1 MASAQIARLDVKS
14 LKNPHCFDC
23 FEKFAKTSV
32 KNKNAF
38 LEPVKKQRR
47 PCDETVVVSA
57 LSSHT
62 MHARTTPPTRDVAI
76 LLGSAGGVSGKG
88 SGASPSQDAVNLV
101 RWSLARGFLDPRRDR
116 LVAVH
121 CSELNPLTASGT
133 RVTHELVTPS
143 EFPEWMP
150 PALAHAFGRF
160 AARGG
165 GKGAAAAL
173 LESPL
178 APAEALVRF
187 VSGELR
193 GVAEGR
199 HSARLAAFRAER
211 APRFARGA
219 SAAAARD
226 GTTPHGASSE
236 EPLEPFPVDLWP
248 AEDLVPSR
256 RSLRGDDEATT
267 PAFDLVLVGASDRN
281 EGAFGALRRAAMGS
295 VSRRVLERSPAP
307 VLVVRARDARR
318 ASGFGNDAAFA
329 PPRGKL
335 SETASS
341 TARRTDANGHARS
354 RSFPGN
360 WRMLVDEEEE
370 GDGNGIVL
378 SSSGR
383 GTAHETNEANETTE
397 SRSESRSGSSRVR
410 DEGGTVR
417 AGPVPSADALVH
429 RIPRVPVCVRETRNV
444 PPVTGNVLC
453 VAHDGGEDGVA
464 LVRWTLRTLLRSTD
478 RAVVVVHV
486 APGHS
491 PAALAAAFG
500 TETNTE
506 STTQSPGLGPVADAL
521 LQSDEDVARAIA
533 AFRRERPPPATAP
546 ASSVLVVGA
555 GEAPELAET
564 QGPLPSA
571 HDTVTGA
578 SSRSRV
584 GNRVAAGLGPF
595 LPPGSAEGSRGFHE
609 KWGLG
614 ALLRA
619 ASERSADVLVVG
631 SRRLKRR
638 IVSGGAARACARLAP
653 CAALAVPAD
662 ALAPFRRK

>member
-1 MASAQIARLDVKS
+1 M
-14 LKNPHCFDC
+14 
-23 FEKFAKTSV
+23 
-32 KNKNAF
+32 
-38 LEPVKKQRR
+38 EPVKKQRR

-62 MHARTTPPTRDVAI
+62 MHARTTPPTRDVAL

-211 APRFARGA
+211 APRFARA
-219 SAAAARD
+219 TAAAARD

-236 EPLEPFPVDLWP
+236 EPFPVDLWP
-248 AEDLVPSR
+248 AEDAVPSR

-329 PPRGKL
+329 PPRGKR
-335 SETASS
+335 ETASRR
-341 TARRTDANGHARS
+341 TARRTDAKGHARS

-383 GTAHETNEANETTE
+383 GTAHETNETNETTE

-417 AGPVPSADALVH
+417 AGPGRSADALVNT
-429 RIPRVPVCVRETRNV
+429 RIPSRVCVRETRNV

-506 STTQSPGLGPVADAL
+506 STTQSQKKKRGPVADAL

-578 SSRSRV
+578 SSRVRV
-584 GNRVAAGLGPF
+584 GNRVAAGIRLGPF

>member
-1 MASAQIARLDVKS
+1 M
-14 LKNPHCFDC
+14 
-23 FEKFAKTSV
+23 
-32 KNKNAF
+32 
-38 LEPVKKQRR
+38 
-47 PCDETVVVSA
+47 
-57 LSSHT
+57 
-62 MHARTTPPTRDVAI
+62 
-76 LLGSAGGVSGKG
+76 
-88 SGASPSQDAVNLV
+88 
-101 RWSLARGFLDPRRDR
+101 
-116 LVAVH
+116 
-121 CSELNPLTASGT
+121 TASGT

-211 APRFARGA
+211 APRSARGA

-248 AEDLVPSR
+248 AEDAVPSR

-329 PPRGKL
+329 PPL
-335 SETASS
+335 SEKRETVSTS
-341 TARRTDANGHARS
+341 TARRTDAKGHARS

-370 GDGNGIVL
+370 GDGKNGVVI

-383 GTAHETNEANETTE
+383 GTAHDTRMPETNETNETNETTTL

-417 AGPVPSADALVH
+417 AGPGRSADALVH

-444 PPVTGNVLC
+444 PPNVTGNVLC

-584 GNRVAAGLGPF
+584 GNRVAAGIRLGPF

>member
-1 MASAQIARLDVKS
+1 
-14 LKNPHCFDC
+14 
-23 FEKFAKTSV
+23 
-32 KNKNAF
+32 
-38 LEPVKKQRR
+38 
-47 PCDETVVVSA
+47 
-57 LSSHT
+57 
-62 MHARTTPPTRDVAI
+62 MHARTTPPTRDVAL

-211 APRFARGA
+211 AT
-219 SAAAARD
+219 AAAARD
-226 GTTPHGASSE
+226 GTTPHGALSE
-236 EPLEPFPVDLWP
+236 EPFPVDLWP

-335 SETASS
+335 SETAFQK
-341 TARRTDANGHARS
+341 TARRTDAKGHARS

-383 GTAHETNEANETTE
+383 GTAHDTRMPETNETNETNETTE

-417 AGPVPSADALVH
+417 AGPGRSADALVH
-429 RIPRVPVCVRETRNV
+429 RIPSRVCVRETRNV

-506 STTQSPGLGPVADAL
+506 STTQSPGRGPVADAL

>member
-1 MASAQIARLDVKS
+1 
-14 LKNPHCFDC
+14 
-23 FEKFAKTSV
+23 
-32 KNKNAF
+32 
-38 LEPVKKQRR
+38 
-47 PCDETVVVSA
+47 
-57 LSSHT
+57 
-62 MHARTTPPTRDVAI
+62 MHARTIPPTRDVAL

-88 SGASPSQDAVNLV
+88 SGASPSQDALNLV
-101 RWSLARGFLDPRRDR
+101 RWSLARGSLDPRRDR

-211 APRFARGA
+211 APRFARA
-219 SAAAARD
+219 TAAAARD
-226 GTTPHGASSE
+226 GTTPHGALVE
-236 EPLEPFPVDLWP
+236 EPFPVDLWP
-248 AEDLVPSR
+248 AEDAVPSR
-256 RSLRGDDEATT
+256 RRRGDDEATT

-295 VSRRVLERSPAP
+295 VTRRVLERSPAP

-329 PPRGKL
+329 PPQGKR
-335 SETASS
+335 EKAST
-341 TARRTDANGHARS
+341 TARRTDAKGHARS

-370 GDGNGIVL
+370 GDGNGIVI

-383 GTAHETNEANETTE
+383 GTPHDTRMPETTE
-397 SRSESRSGSSRVR
+397 RESRSGSSRVA
-410 DEGGTVR
+410 EGGTVR
-417 AGPVPSADALVH
+417 AGRSADALVH
-429 RIPRVPVCVRETRNV
+429 RIPSRVCERNV

-500 TETNTE
+500 TERNTE
-506 STTQSPGLGPVADAL
+506 RNTTRSPGRGLGPVADAL
-521 LQSDEDVARAIA
+521 LQSDEDVARAVA
-533 AFRRERPPPATAP
+533 AFRREQPPPATAP
-546 ASSVLVVGA
+546 TSSVLVVGA

-564 QGPLPSA
+564 RGPLPSA
-571 HDTVTGA
+571 HDTVTRA

-595 LPPGSAEGSRGFHE
+595 LPPESAEGGFHE

-631 SRRLKRR
+631 SRRLNRR

>member
-1 MASAQIARLDVKS
+1 MD
-14 LKNPHCFDC
+14 
-23 FEKFAKTSV
+23 
-32 KNKNAF
+32 
-38 LEPVKKQRR
+38 
-47 PCDETVVVSA
+47 
-57 LSSHT
+57 
-62 MHARTTPPTRDVAI
+62 ARTIPPTRDVAL

-88 SGASPSQDAVNLV
+88 SGASPSQDALNLV

-121 CSELNPLTASGT
+121 CSELNPLTAST
-133 RVTHELVTPS
+133 ARVTHELVTPS

-165 GKGAAAAL
+165 GRGAAAAL

-199 HSARLAAFRAER
+199 HSARLAAFCAE
-211 APRFARGA
+211 PRFARA
-219 SAAAARD
+219 TAAAARD
-226 GTTPHGASSE
+226 GTTTHDASSLRTQDPYSLS
-236 EPLEPFPVDLWP
+236 PLSKEPFPVDLWP
-248 AEDLVPSR
+248 VEDAVPSR
-256 RSLRGDDEATT
+256 RRRGDDAFA

-281 EGAFGALRRAAMGS
+281 EGAFGALRRAALGS
-295 VSRRVLERSPAP
+295 VSQRVLERSPAP
-307 VLVVRARDARR
+307 VLVVRARDAHR

-329 PPRGKL
+329 PPRGER
-335 SETASS
+335 ETRENAK
-341 TARRTDANGHARS
+341 GHARS

-360 WRMLVDEEEE
+360 WRMLVDEDEE
-370 GDGNGIVL
+370 GDGNGIFI

-383 GTAHETNEANETTE
+383 GTAHDTRIPEMTETTE
-397 SRSESRSGSSRVR
+397 RESRSGSSRVV
-410 DEGGTVR
+410 EGGTVR
-417 AGPVPSADALVH
+417 AGRSGDELVP
-429 RIPRVPVCVRETRNV
+429 RIPRIPVCERNV
-444 PPVTGNVLC
+444 GALTGNVLC

-464 LVRWTLRTLLRSTD
+464 LVRWTLRTVLRSTD
-478 RAVVVVHV
+478 RAIVVVHV

-500 TETNTE
+500 TERNAERNT
-506 STTQSPGLGPVADAL
+506 TRSPGRGPVADAL
-521 LQSDEDVARAIA
+521 LRSDEDVARAVA

-564 QGPLPSA
+564 PGPLPSA
-571 HDTVTGA
+571 HDTVTRA
-578 SSRSRV
+578 SSRNRV
-584 GNRVAAGLGPF
+584 GKKGLGPF
-595 LPPGSAEGSRGFHE
+595 LPPGSAEGGFHE

-653 CAALAVPAD
+653 CATLAVPAD

>member
-1 MASAQIARLDVKS
+1 
-14 LKNPHCFDC
+14 
-23 FEKFAKTSV
+23 
-32 KNKNAF
+32 
-38 LEPVKKQRR
+38 
-47 PCDETVVVSA
+47 
-57 LSSHT
+57 
-62 MHARTTPPTRDVAI
+62 MHARTIPPTRDVAL

-88 SGASPSQDAVNLV
+88 SGASPSQDALNLV

-211 APRFARGA
+211 APGFARA
-219 SAAAARD
+219 TAAAARD
-226 GTTPHGASSE
+226 GTTPHGALVE
-236 EPLEPFPVDLWP
+236 EPFPVDLWP
-248 AEDLVPSR
+248 AEDAVPSR
-256 RSLRGDDEATT
+256 RRRGDDEATK

-329 PPRGKL
+329 HPQGKR
-335 SETASS
+335 EKAST
-341 TARRTDANGHARS
+341 TARRADAKGHARS

-383 GTAHETNEANETTE
+383 GTAHDDTRMSETNETNETTE
-397 SRSESRSGSSRVR
+397 SRSESLRSGSSRVA
-410 DEGGTVR
+410 EGGTVR
-417 AGPVPSADALVH
+417 AGRVGSADALVH
-429 RIPRVPVCVRETRNV
+429 RIPQRRVCERNV

-500 TETNTE
+500 TERNTE
-506 STTQSPGLGPVADAL
+506 RSTTRSPGRGLGPVADAL
-521 LQSDEDVARAIA
+521 LQSDEDVARAVA
-533 AFRRERPPPATAP
+533 AFRREQPPPATAP

-564 QGPLPSA
+564 RGPLPSA
-571 HDTVTGA
+571 HDTVTRA

-595 LPPGSAEGSRGFHE
+595 LPPGSAEGGFHE

-631 SRRLKRR
+631 SRRLNRR

>member
-1 MASAQIARLDVKS
+1 M
-14 LKNPHCFDC
+14 
-23 FEKFAKTSV
+23 
-32 KNKNAF
+32 
-38 LEPVKKQRR
+38 
-47 PCDETVVVSA
+47 
-57 LSSHT
+57 
-62 MHARTTPPTRDVAI
+62 
-76 LLGSAGGVSGKG
+76 
-88 SGASPSQDAVNLV
+88 
-101 RWSLARGFLDPRRDR
+101 
-116 LVAVH
+116 
-121 CSELNPLTASGT
+121 
-133 RVTHELVTPS
+133 
-143 EFPEWMP
+143 
-150 PALAHAFGRF
+150 
-160 AARGG
+160 
-165 GKGAAAAL
+165 
-173 LESPL
+173 
-178 APAEALVRF
+178 
-187 VSGELR
+187 
-193 GVAEGR
+193 
-199 HSARLAAFRAER
+199 
-211 APRFARGA
+211 
-219 SAAAARD
+219 
-226 GTTPHGASSE
+226 
-236 EPLEPFPVDLWP
+236 
-248 AEDLVPSR
+248 
-256 RSLRGDDEATT
+256 
-267 PAFDLVLVGASDRN
+267 
-281 EGAFGALRRAAMGS
+281 
-295 VSRRVLERSPAP
+295 
-307 VLVVRARDARR
+307 
-318 ASGFGNDAAFA
+318 
-329 PPRGKL
+329 
-335 SETASS
+335 
-341 TARRTDANGHARS
+341 
-354 RSFPGN
+354 
-360 WRMLVDEEEE
+360 DEEEE

-378 SSSGR
+378 SSSGP
-383 GTAHETNEANETTE
+383 GTAHETNETNETTE

-417 AGPVPSADALVH
+417 AGPGRSADALVNT
-429 RIPRVPVCVRETRNV
+429 RIPSRVCVRETRVV

-506 STTQSPGLGPVADAL
+506 STTQSQKKKRGPVADAL
-521 LQSDEDVARAIA
+521 LQSDEDVARAIS

-546 ASSVLVVGA
+546 TSSVLVVGA

-578 SSRSRV
+578 CSRSRV

>member
-1 MASAQIARLDVKS
+1 
-14 LKNPHCFDC
+14 
-23 FEKFAKTSV
+23 
-32 KNKNAF
+32 
-38 LEPVKKQRR
+38 
-47 PCDETVVVSA
+47 
-57 LSSHT
+57 
-62 MHARTTPPTRDVAI
+62 
-76 LLGSAGGVSGKG
+76 
-88 SGASPSQDAVNLV
+88 
-101 RWSLARGFLDPRRDR
+101 
-116 LVAVH
+116 
-121 CSELNPLTASGT
+121 
-133 RVTHELVTPS
+133 
-143 EFPEWMP
+143 
-150 PALAHAFGRF
+150 
-160 AARGG
+160 
-165 GKGAAAAL
+165 
-173 LESPL
+173 
-178 APAEALVRF
+178 
-187 VSGELR
+187 
-193 GVAEGR
+193 
-199 HSARLAAFRAER
+199 
-211 APRFARGA
+211 
-219 SAAAARD
+219 
-226 GTTPHGASSE
+226 
-236 EPLEPFPVDLWP
+236 
-248 AEDLVPSR
+248 
-256 RSLRGDDEATT
+256 
-267 PAFDLVLVGASDRN
+267 
-281 EGAFGALRRAAMGS
+281 
-295 VSRRVLERSPAP
+295 
-307 VLVVRARDARR
+307 
-318 ASGFGNDAAFA
+318 
-329 PPRGKL
+329 
-335 SETASS
+335 
-341 TARRTDANGHARS
+341 
-354 RSFPGN
+354 
-360 WRMLVDEEEE
+360 MLVDEKEE

-383 GTAHETNEANETTE
+383 GTAHETNETNETTE

-417 AGPVPSADALVH
+417 AGPGRSADALVH

-444 PPVTGNVLC
+444 PPNVTGNVLC

-506 STTQSPGLGPVADAL
+506 STTQSPGRGPVADAL

-653 CAALAVPAD
+653 
-662 ALAPFRRK
+662 FRRK